1 MVQIFVKEMEDF
13 EKGEKA
19 KLREQREKRRS
30 AEGNISSSGPASA
43 GSNNLTVN
51 GTAVSGSNS
60 SSSGTAD
67 AGQGKGFRS
76 QLQER
81 RGQQERTREDKR
93 MLTAGFRQVTPNQCF
108 V

>member
-60 SSSGTAD
+60 SSSPLSGTAD

-81 RGQQERTREDKR
+81 RDQQERTREDKR
-93 MLTAGFRQVTPNQCF
+93 MLTAGFRQVTPT
-108 V
+108 

>member
-1 MVQIFVKEMEDF
+1 MLLILVKEMEDF

-19 KLREQREKRRS
+19 KLREQREKRRM

-51 GTAVSGSNS
+51 GTVGSGSNNS
-60 SSSGTAD
+60 SPSLSGTAD

-81 RGQQERTREDKR
+81 RGQQERSREDKR
-93 MLTAGFRQVTPNQCF
+93 MLTAGFRQVIPT
-108 V
+108 

>member
-60 SSSGTAD
+60 SSSSLSGTAD

-81 RGQQERTREDKR
+81 RDQQERTREDKR
-93 MLTAGFRQVTPNQCF
+93 MLTAGFRQVTPT
-108 V
+108 